1 MRHASRGR
9 GSPASFSAI
18 PSAASEYVN
27 EADRRTVLR
36 LFPYGL
42 YAVTVRSGDQDHGIT
57 AAWVMQASFAP
68 PMVVASVESESRAL
82 PMIRDAKAFA
92 VNVLAAEQREL
103 AARLGGASGAAAPA
117 KLAGTPAK
125 AGPVTGAPV
134 LTQALGW
141 LECRLV
147 ATMPAGDHTLVL
159 GEVVEAGA
167 EREGTVLTL
176 AETGMKYSG

>member
-1 MRHASRGR
+1 M
-9 GSPASFSAI
+9 
-18 PSAASEYVN
+18 N

-42 YAVTVRSGDQDHGIT
+42 YAITVRSGDQDHGIT

-68 PMVVASVESESRAL
+68 PMVIASVESEGRAL

-92 VNVLAAEQREL
+92 VNVLSAEQRDL
-103 AARLGGASGAAAPA
+103 AMRLGGSSADAAPA
-117 KLAGTPAK
+117 KLVGTSTKPGPA
-125 AGPVTGAPV
+125 TGVPV
-134 LTQALGW
+134 LTGALGW
-141 LECRLV
+141 VECRLV

-159 GEVVEAGA
+159 GEVLEAGA
-167 EREGTVLTL
+167 EREGTALTL

>member
-1 MRHASRGR
+1 
-9 GSPASFSAI
+9 
-18 PSAASEYVN
+18 VN
-27 EADRRTVLR
+27 EIDKQTVLR

-42 YAVTVRSGDQDHGIT
+42 HAVTVRAGDGRHAIA

-68 PMVVASVESESRAL
+68 PMMVVSTESESRCL

-92 VNVLAAEQREL
+92 VNVLGTEQREL
-103 AARLGGASGAAAPA
+103 ASRLGGGASAQKLSEAP
-117 KLAGTPAK
+117 TRPA
-125 AGPVTGAPV
+125 PVTGTPV
-134 LTQALGW
+134 ITSCLGW

-159 GEVVEAGA
+159 GEIVEAGV
-167 EREGTVLTL
+167 EREGLPLTL

>member
-1 MRHASRGR
+1 M
-9 GSPASFSAI
+9 
-18 PSAASEYVN
+18 N
-27 EADRRTVLR
+27 EPDKQTILR

-42 YAVTVRSGDQDHGIT
+42 HAVTVRAGDDQHAIA

-68 PMVVASVESESRAL
+68 PMVVVAAESESRCL

-92 VNVLAAEQREL
+92 LNVLGAEQREL
-103 AARLGGASGAAAPA
+103 ASRLGRGGGGPAP
-117 KLAGTPAK
+117 KLAGVPTRPA
-125 AGPVTGAPV
+125 PVTAAPV
-134 LTQALGW
+134 ITACLGW

-159 GEVVEAGA
+159 GEVVEAGV
-167 EREGTVLTL
+167 EREGLPLTL

>member
-1 MRHASRGR
+1 M
-9 GSPASFSAI
+9 
-18 PSAASEYVN
+18 N
-27 EADRRTVLR
+27 DADRRTVLR
-36 LFPYGL
+36 HFPYGL
-42 YAVTVRSGDQDHGIT
+42 YAITVHSGGADHGIT

-68 PMVVASVESESRAL
+68 AMLVASVESESRAL
-82 PMIRDAKAFA
+82 PMIRDAKAFV
-92 VNVLAAEQREL
+92 VNVLAVEQRDL
-103 AARLGGASGAAAPA
+103 ASRLGAAAPA
-117 KLAGTPAK
+117 EALPKLADTPCRP
-125 AGPVTGAPV
+125 GPVTGLPV

-167 EREGTVLTL
+167 EREGTALTL

>member
-1 MRHASRGR
+1 M
-9 GSPASFSAI
+9 
-18 PSAASEYVN
+18 N

-42 YAVTVRSGDQDHGIT
+42 YAITVRSGDEQHAIA
-57 AAWVMQASFAP
+57 AAWVMQASFSPA
-68 PMVVASVESESRAL
+68 MVVVSIESESRLL
-82 PMIRDAKAFA
+82 PMLRDAKGFA

-103 AARLGGASGAAAPA
+103 ASRLGSASPTASPA
-117 KLAGTPAK
+117 KLAGTPTTP
-125 AGPVTGAPV
+125 GPVTGVPV

-147 ATMPAGDHTLVL
+147 ATMPAGSHTLVL

-167 EREGTVLTL
+167 EREGTALTL

>member
-1 MRHASRGR
+1 
-9 GSPASFSAI
+9 
-18 PSAASEYVN
+18 VN
-27 EADRRTVLR
+27 DIDKQTVLR

-42 YAVTVRSGDQDHGIT
+42 HAITVRVGSDQHAIA

-68 PMVVASVESESRAL
+68 PMLVVAAESESRCL

-92 VNVLAAEQREL
+92 VNVLGAEQREL
-103 AARLGGASGAAAPA
+103 ASRLGHGGGITAQRLSGVPTRPA
-117 KLAGTPAK
+117 
-125 AGPVTGAPV
+125 PVTGAPV
-134 LTQALGW
+134 ITACLGW

-159 GEVVEAGA
+159 GEVVESGV
-167 EREGTVLTL
+167 EREGLPLTL

>member
-1 MRHASRGR
+1 
-9 GSPASFSAI
+9 
-18 PSAASEYVN
+18 VN

-42 YAVTVRSGDQDHGIT
+42 YAITVRSGDQDHGIT

-68 PMVVASVESESRAL
+68 SMLVASVESESRAL
-82 PMIRDAKAFA
+82 PMIRDARAFA
-92 VNVLAAEQREL
+92 VNVLASEQRDL
-103 AARLGGASGAAAPA
+103 ASRLGHASPTEAPP
-117 KLAGTPAK
+117 KLAGTLTK
-125 AGPVTGAPV
+125 AGPVLGVPV

-159 GEVVEAGA
+159 GEIVEAGA
-167 EREGTVLTL
+167 EREGTTLTL

>member
-1 MRHASRGR
+1 
-9 GSPASFSAI
+9 
-18 PSAASEYVN
+18 VN
-27 EADRRTVLR
+27 DADRRTVLR

-42 YAVTVRSGDQDHGIT
+42 YAITVRSGGADHGIT

-68 PMVVASVESESRAL
+68 SMVVASVESESRAL
-82 PMIRDAKAFA
+82 PMIRDAKAFV
-92 VNVLAAEQREL
+92 VNVLAAEQRDL
-103 AARLGGASGAAAPA
+103 ASRLGHSSPA
-117 KLAGTPAK
+117 ESPPKLAETPSRP
-125 AGPVTGAPV
+125 GPVTGLPV

-167 EREGTVLTL
+167 EREGTALTL

>member
-1 MRHASRGR
+1 
-9 GSPASFSAI
+9 
-18 PSAASEYVN
+18 VN
-27 EADRRTVLR
+27 DPDRRTVLR

-42 YAVTVRSGDQDHGIT
+42 YAITVRSGGAEHGIA

-68 PMVVASVESESRAL
+68 SMVVASVESESRAL

-92 VNVLAAEQREL
+92 VNVLATEQRDL
-103 AARLGGASGAAAPA
+103 ASRLGSASAATAPA
-117 KLAGTPAK
+117 KLSGAPTRP
-125 AGPVTGAPV
+125 GPVTGVPV
-134 LTQALGW
+134 LTQSLGW

-167 EREGTVLTL
+167 EREGTALTL

>member
-1 MRHASRGR
+1 M
-9 GSPASFSAI
+9 
-18 PSAASEYVN
+18 N
-27 EADRRTVLR
+27 ESDRRTVLR

-42 YAVTVRSGDQDHGIT
+42 YAITVRSGGAEHGIA
-57 AAWVMQASFAP
+57 AAWVMQASFRP
-68 PMVVASVESESRAL
+68 SMVVTSVESESRAL

-103 AARLGGASGAAAPA
+103 ASRLGSAASTDAPA
-117 KLAGTPAK
+117 KLAGTATKP
-125 AGPVTGAPV
+125 GPVTGTPV

-167 EREGTVLTL
+167 EREGTALTL